1 MSFGSGTRESSS
13 ALDLERTRS
22 RRLDG
27 VSVGTARAYTVS
39 EVSSQTGLSA
49 HTLRWYEQVGL
60 LDPVNRDAAG
70 RRRYSEDDLGRLSFL
85 LKLRSTGMPVR
96 DMIRFVELSRLDD
109 DAGVAGK
116 LQILVD
122 HRERVL
128 TQINALQE
136 DLKIIE
142 FKIDIYSG
150 IEAA

>member
-1 MSFGSGTRESSS
+1 
-13 ALDLERTRS
+13 
-22 RRLDG
+22 
-27 VSVGTARAYTVS
+27 VSIGTARAYTVS
-39 EVSSQTGLSA
+39 EVSAQTGLSA

-60 LDPVNRDAAG
+60 LDPVHRDAAG
-70 RRRYSEDDLGRLSFL
+70 RRRYSEDDLGRLGFL

-96 DMIRFVELSRLDD
+96 DMIRFVELSRLEN
-109 DAGVAGK
+109 DAGVAEK

>member
-1 MSFGSGTRESSS
+1 MSI
-13 ALDLERTRS
+13 
-22 RRLDG
+22 
-27 VSVGTARAYTVS
+27 GTARAYTVS
-39 EVSSQTGLSA
+39 EVSAQTGLSA

-60 LDPVNRDAAG
+60 LDPVHRDAAG
-70 RRRYSEDDLGRLSFL
+70 RRRYSEDDLGRLGFL

-96 DMIRFVELSRLDD
+96 DMIRFVELSRLEN
-109 DAGVAGK
+109 DAGVAEK

-128 TQINALQE
+128 AQINALQE

-150 IEAA
+150 IEAS

>member
-1 MSFGSGTRESSS
+1 MSI
-13 ALDLERTRS
+13 
-22 RRLDG
+22 
-27 VSVGTARAYTVS
+27 GTARAYTVS
-39 EVSSQTGLSA
+39 EVSAQTGLSA

-60 LDPVNRDAAG
+60 LDPVHRDAAG
-70 RRRYSEDDLGRLSFL
+70 RRRYSEDDLGRLGFL

-96 DMIRFVELSRLDD
+96 DMIRFVELSRLEN
-109 DAGVAGK
+109 DAGVAEK

-128 TQINALQE
+128 AQINALQE

>member
-1 MSFGSGTRESSS
+1 
-13 ALDLERTRS
+13 
-22 RRLDG
+22 
-27 VSVGTARAYTVS
+27 VSIGTARAYTVS
-39 EVSSQTGLSA
+39 EVSAQTGLSA

-60 LDPVNRDAAG
+60 LDPVHRDAAG
-70 RRRYSEDDLGRLSFL
+70 RRRYSEDDLGRLGFL

-96 DMIRFVELSRLDD
+96 DMIRFVELSRLEN
-109 DAGVAGK
+109 DAGVAEK

-136 DLKIIE
+136 DLKVIE

-150 IEAA
+150 IEAS

>member
-1 MSFGSGTRESSS
+1 V
-13 ALDLERTRS
+13 D
-22 RRLDG
+22 
-27 VSVGTARAYTVS
+27 TARAYTVS

-60 LDPVNRDAAG
+60 LDPVQRDAAG
-70 RRRYSEDDLGRLSFL
+70 RRRYGDDDLGRLSFL

-96 DMIRFVELSRLDD
+96 DMIRFVELSRLEN
-109 DAGVAGK
+109 DAGVADK

-128 TQINALQE
+128 AQINALQE

-150 IEAA
+150 IEAS

>member
-1 MSFGSGTRESSS
+1 
-13 ALDLERTRS
+13 
-22 RRLDG
+22 

-60 LDPVNRDAAG
+60 LDPVHRDAAG
-70 RRRYSEDDLGRLSFL
+70 RRRYSDDDLGRLSFL

-96 DMIRFVELSRLDD
+96 DMIRFVELSRLENE
-109 DAGVAGK
+109 AGVAEK

-136 DLKIIE
+136 DLKVIE

-150 IEAA
+150 IAGIEAS

>member
-1 MSFGSGTRESSS
+1 M
-13 ALDLERTRS
+13 
-22 RRLDG
+22 
-27 VSVGTARAYTVS
+27 SVGTARAYTVS

-60 LDPVNRDAAG
+60 LDPVHRDAAG
-70 RRRYSEDDLGRLSFL
+70 RRRYGDDDLGRLSFL

-96 DMIRFVELSRLDD
+96 DMVRFVELSRLEN
-109 DAGVAGK
+109 DAGVSEK
-116 LQILVD
+116 LQILID

-128 TQINALQE
+128 AQINALQE

-150 IEAA
+150 IEAS

>member
-1 MSFGSGTRESSS
+1 VT
-13 ALDLERTRS
+13 
-22 RRLDG
+22 
-27 VSVGTARAYTVS
+27 VGTARAYTVS

-70 RRRYSEDDLGRLSFL
+70 RRRYNDDDLGRLSFL

-96 DMIRFVELSRLDD
+96 DMIRFVELSRLEN
-109 DAGVAGK
+109 DAGVTEK
-116 LQILVD
+116 LQILID

-150 IEAA
+150 IEGIEGVQAS

>member
-1 MSFGSGTRESSS
+1 
-13 ALDLERTRS
+13 
-22 RRLDG
+22 
-27 VSVGTARAYTVS
+27 VSIGTARAYTVS
-39 EVSSQTGLSA
+39 EVAAQTGLSA

-60 LDPVNRDAAG
+60 LDPVHRDAAG
-70 RRRYSEDDLGRLSFL
+70 RRRYSEDDLGRLGFL

-96 DMIRFVELSRLDD
+96 DMIRFVELSRLEN
-109 DAGVAGK
+109 DAGVAEK

-128 TQINALQE
+128 AQINALQE

-150 IEAA
+150 IEAS

>member
-1 MSFGSGTRESSS
+1 MSI
-13 ALDLERTRS
+13 
-22 RRLDG
+22 
-27 VSVGTARAYTVS
+27 GTARAYTVS
-39 EVSSQTGLSA
+39 EVSAQTGLSA

-60 LDPVNRDAAG
+60 LDPVHRDAAG
-70 RRRYSEDDLGRLSFL
+70 RRRYSEDDLGRLGFL

-96 DMIRFVELSRLDD
+96 DMIRFVELSRLEN
-109 DAGVAGK
+109 DAGVAEK

-150 IEAA
+150 IEAS

>member
-1 MSFGSGTRESSS
+1 
-13 ALDLERTRS
+13 
-22 RRLDG
+22 
-27 VSVGTARAYTVS
+27 VSIGTARAYTVS
-39 EVSSQTGLSA
+39 EVSAQTGLSA

-70 RRRYSEDDLGRLSFL
+70 RRRYSEDDLGRLGFL

-96 DMIRFVELSRLDD
+96 DMIRFVELSRIEN
-109 DAGVAGK
+109 DAGVAEK

-128 TQINALQE
+128 AQINALQE

-150 IEAA
+150 IEAS

>member
-1 MSFGSGTRESSS
+1 MSI
-13 ALDLERTRS
+13 
-22 RRLDG
+22 
-27 VSVGTARAYTVS
+27 GTARAYTVS
-39 EVSSQTGLSA
+39 EVSAQTGLSA

-70 RRRYSEDDLGRLSFL
+70 RRRYSEDDLGRLGFL

-96 DMIRFVELSRLDD
+96 DMIRFVELSRLEN
-109 DAGVAGK
+109 DAGVAEK

-150 IEAA
+150 IEAS

>member
-1 MSFGSGTRESSS
+1 
-13 ALDLERTRS
+13 
-22 RRLDG
+22 
-27 VSVGTARAYTVS
+27 VSIGTARAYTVS
-39 EVSSQTGLSA
+39 EVSAQTGLSA

-60 LDPVNRDAAG
+60 LDPVHRDAAG
-70 RRRYSEDDLGRLSFL
+70 RRRYSEDDLGRLGFL

-96 DMIRFVELSRLDD
+96 DMIRFVELSRLEN
-109 DAGVAGK
+109 DAGVAEK

-136 DLKIIE
+136 DLKVIE